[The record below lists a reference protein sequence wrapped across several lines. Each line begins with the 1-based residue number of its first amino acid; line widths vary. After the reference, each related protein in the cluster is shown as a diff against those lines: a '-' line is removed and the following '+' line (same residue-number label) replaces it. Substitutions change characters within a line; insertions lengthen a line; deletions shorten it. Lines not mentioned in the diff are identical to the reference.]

1 MTINIQEIASS
12 TLDKMKTAGFDSVQV
27 SVAVSEQDELNISHN
42 EASLLRSTEDY
53 NVSLMGI
60 IDGRKATATLT
71 DLENSAIAHSVNDLF
86 GRAKLAPQDDANA
99 VSSGQNGHFEQGRLP
114 G

>member
-60 IDGRKATATLT
+60 IDGIVSMTFLDAQNLHPRMTLT
-71 DLENSAIAHSVNDLF
+71 LYLRDKMGTLSKVHNRVIWICW
-86 GRAKLAPQDDANA
+86 
-99 VSSGQNGHFEQGRLP
+99 
-114 G
+114 